1 MEKIII
7 NAFRQ
12 VLKDTL
18 GETPKRVTRKLT
30 KGFLSSID
38 IFLENEEKDTITFV
52 SSKDFLAKLGNGL
65 FGEEE
70 LDEIALKDLSQELA
84 NLTIGLAK
92 VLAVTENIK
101 FNISTPSVYGF
112 GEFQD
117 THSSSFNFSLGR
129 GAKCSLFMHNKSL

>member
-101 FNISTPSVYGF
+101 FNISTPRVYGI

-117 THSSSFNFSLGR
+117 THSSSINFSLGR
-129 GAKCSLFMHNKSL
+129 GAKCSIFMHKKSL

>member
-70 LDEIALKDLSQELA
+70 LDEIALTDLSQELA

-92 VLAVTENIK
+92 VLAVTDNIK
-101 FNISTPSVYGF
+101 FNISTPRVYGS

-117 THSSSFNFSLGR
+117 THSSRFNFSLGR
-129 GAKCSLFMHNKSL
+129 GAKCSLFMNNISL

>member
-70 LDEIALKDLSQELA
+70 LD
-84 NLTIGLAK
+84 
-92 VLAVTENIK
+92 
-101 FNISTPSVYGF
+101 
-112 GEFQD
+112 
-117 THSSSFNFSLGR
+117 
-129 GAKCSLFMHNKSL
+129 